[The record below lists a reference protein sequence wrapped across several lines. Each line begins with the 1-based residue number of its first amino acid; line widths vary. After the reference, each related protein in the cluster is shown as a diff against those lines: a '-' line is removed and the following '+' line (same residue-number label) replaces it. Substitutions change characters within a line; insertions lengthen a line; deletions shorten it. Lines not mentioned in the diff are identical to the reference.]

1 MSKLRLAVILNPHSN
16 RQRAAHQAPHI
27 MAMLSHFGLEATL
40 FQTTHIGHATRLAQ
54 QCVADDNWDGIIA
67 AGGDGTINE
76 IVNGMAGSQLPLSF
90 IPLGTG
96 NDFVKMLKVPANNI
110 VEAIRSIATNRLR
123 HIDLGMINQHWFING
138 VGIGLDANVAIEA
151 QKLKRVKG
159 GLVYIIAVLKSILSY
174 EARDLLIETD
184 DLTLQ
189 KRINMATVGNGGY
202 HGGGFWITPES
213 QIDDGVLDVCL
224 TGDQSRWS
232 MVRDSSRV
240 RQGSHTALPSVTMLK
255 TRTFKLYSER
265 GVPVHVDGEVFSASL
280 HEINITIQPAALT
293 IRV

>member
-1 MSKLRLAVILNPHSN
+1 MSQLRLAVILNPHSN
-16 RQRAAHQAPHI
+16 RQRAAHQASHI
-27 MAMLSHFGLEATL
+27 MAMLSHFGLEASL
-40 FQTTHIGHATRLAQ
+40 FKTTHVGHATSLAQ
-54 QCVADDNWDGIIA
+54 QCVAEGTWDGIIA

-90 IPLGTG
+90 VPLGTG
-96 NDFVKMLKVPANNI
+96 NDFVKMLKLPANSI
-110 VEAIRSIATNRLR
+110 VEAIRAIANNQLR
-123 HIDLGMINQHWFING
+123 QIDLGMINEHWFING

-151 QKLKRVKG
+151 QKLKRIKG
-159 GLVYIIAVLKSILSY
+159 GLVYIIAVLKSILRY

-189 KRINMATVGNGGY
+189 QRINMATVGNGGY
-202 HGGGFWITPES
+202 HGGGFWVTPAAK
-213 QIDDGVLDVCL
+213 IDDGLLDVCL
-224 TGDQSRWS
+224 TGEQSRWS
-232 MVRDSSRV
+232 MVRDSARV
-240 RQGSHTALPSVTMLK
+240 RQGTHGDLPSVTMLK

-280 HEINITIQPAALT
+280 HDISISIQPAALT